1 MDIED
6 INYLDKKFDHLK
18 QRLATLD
25 SKLLFL
31 DKRVDKLSD
40 NIFRIHSKIENARQ
54 DTITRMTRLET
65 EHSIHVEEERAK
77 SKNNYKIIS
86 LAVVIGA
93 TIISMFQIILQ

>member
-6 INYLDKKFDHLK
+6 INYLDKKFDNIK

-31 DKRVDKLSD
+31 DKRVDKLGD
-40 NIFRIHSKIENARQ
+40 NIFKIHSKIENARH

-65 EHSIHVEEERAK
+65 EHSIHIEEERTK
-77 SKNNYKIIS
+77 SKNNYKIVS
-86 LAVVIGA
+86 LAMVVGA
-93 TIISMFQIILQ
+93 IIISIFQIIL